1 MTKDVAPS
9 FSSRLTMVSLNPLVC
24 SRSLAPTPH
33 LTSTLFAVSRMVL
46 STDWNTL
53 LGSKPEKGSF
63 FSSFLVSSFLVSE
76 EEDDEEEEEADEDED
91 EEARCCSCC
100 WLEDDD
106 ASEPE
111 PDPDPAAD
119 SPADAAEASPFMA
132 F

>member
-63 FSSFLVSSFLVSE
+63 FSSFFSSFLVS
-76 EEDDEEEEEADEDED
+76 DEEEEEEDEDEDDEDD

>member
-63 FSSFLVSSFLVSE
+63 FSSFFSSFLVSDEEEDE
-76 EEDDEEEEEADEDED
+76 EEDDD

>member
-63 FSSFLVSSFLVSE
+63 FSSFLVSDEEEDE
-76 EEDDEEEEEADEDED
+76 EEDDD

-106 ASEPE
+106 ASEAEPE
-111 PDPDPAAD
+111 ADPAAD

>member
-63 FSSFLVSSFLVSE
+63 FSSFLVSEE
-76 EEDDEEEEEADEDED
+76 EEDDEEEDEEDEDEED

-100 WLEDDD
+100 WFEDDD

-111 PDPDPAAD
+111 PEPDPAAD